1 MVIMLKARNWE
12 MRKTI
17 NTLTTTL
24 ATGSI
29 RTTCQTSS
37 NTLPTLFPMKMAS
50 TSVLSEPP
58 RRRLINLRKS
68 DIGFKNW
75 DFSLKYFQNVVSY
88 TYRNAVVYDF
98 TLKCWPTIFVLLG
111 NKDFWQYAGRFT
123 PKQLSRAVA
132 HLLNCAGSIQIVK
145 YRHQYSFYICL
156 LSSVGRAVDS

>member
-1 MVIMLKARNWE
+1 MVIMLEARNWE

-111 NKDFWQYAGRFT
+111 KQKTSGSMQAAFT
-123 PKQLSRAVA
+123 RKQLSQSELPTCLIARVQYKSW
-132 HLLNCAGSIQIVK
+132 SIGTNTAFIFASLAQLVE
-145 YRHQYSFYICL
+145 Q
-156 LSSVGRAVDS
+156 